1 MEDKFAED
9 LALLICLTKKMAIV
23 VGEMQKIC
31 TELLESPRV
40 EVSTI
45 SPEDYE

>member
-9 LALLICLTKKMAIV
+9 LALLVRLTKRIEIV
-23 VGEMQKIC
+23 SHEIQKVC
-31 TELLESPRV
+31 TEMLENSHV
-40 EVSTI
+40 TVSTI

>member
-9 LALLICLTKKMAIV
+9 LALLVCLTKRMAIIAK
-23 VGEMQKIC
+23 EMQKVC
-31 TELLESPRV
+31 TELLETSQV
-40 EVSTI
+40 KVSTI

>member
-9 LALLICLTKKMAIV
+9 LAFLVCLTKKIAIV
-23 VGEMQKIC
+23 ANEMQKVC
-31 TELLESPRV
+31 TELLETSQV
-40 EVSTI
+40 TVSTI